1 MFSQFNLYASDQ
13 MSQTHFGIKGL
24 HSLHFYPLLR
34 QVEIVFQTVAQIRF
48 QLSILDFILPR
59 EYANGS
65 ENLFLRTLT
74 AHAIC

>member
-34 QVEIVFQTVAQIRF
+34 QVEIVFQTVAQIGF
-48 QLSILDFILPR
+48 QLSILDFIFPR
-59 EYANGS
+59 EYANRS
-65 ENLFLRTLT
+65 
-74 AHAIC
+74 

>member
-34 QVEIVFQTVAQIRF
+34 QVDILFQTVAQIRF

-59 EYANGS
+59 EYANRS
-65 ENLFLRTLT
+65 ENPFLKDTN
-74 AHAIC
+74 

>member
-34 QVEIVFQTVAQIRF
+34 QVDILFQTVAQISF
-48 QLSILDFILPR
+48 QLSILDFTLPR
-59 EYANGS
+59 EYANRS
-65 ENLFLRTLT
+65 ENPFPKD
-74 AHAIC
+74 IN

>member
-34 QVEIVFQTVAQIRF
+34 QIDILFQTVAQIRF

-59 EYANGS
+59 EYANRS
-65 ENLFLRTLT
+65 ENPFLED
-74 AHAIC
+74 ID

>member
-1 MFSQFNLYASDQ
+1 MFTQFNLYASDQ
-13 MSQTHFGIKGL
+13 MSETHFGIKGL
-24 HSLHFYPLLR
+24 HSLHIYPLLR
-34 QVEIVFQTVAQIRF
+34 QVDILFQTVAQIRF

>member
-34 QVEIVFQTVAQIRF
+34 QIDILFQTVAQIRF

-59 EYANGS
+59 EYANRS
-65 ENLFLRTLT
+65 ENPFLKDTN
-74 AHAIC
+74 

>member
-34 QVEIVFQTVAQIRF
+34 QVDILFQTVAQIRF

-59 EYANGS
+59 EYANRS
-65 ENLFLRTLT
+65 ENPFLED
-74 AHAIC
+74 ID